1 MQRAT
6 FVIVVLLGIWI
17 CNLEAKKLPSFVERC
32 KRNDPKLSECVKKSM
47 LNFKKYLP
55 KGVKELRL
63 VPMDPY
69 ELERATLDASWMKAE
84 FTNLK
89 LYNSFDFEVDYINVD
104 LDNNNIAV
112 NLTQPYMEMKS
123 HYKLA
128 GQFLQF
134 GLNGEGEI
142 QANYTNTKTS
152 SIMKGTKVE
161 KKGQEYLELKDI
173 DFRVTNEALEYF
185 YLHDLFPNNPELT
198 ERVNSLFA
206 ENRMIFGYSAVNG
219 KELPSFV
226 KKCKRDDPG
235 LNDCV
240 KNALIEFKKYLPDGV
255 EEMKLPP
262 LNPYVLPEA
271 NIATPWMN
279 TTLMNL
285 KLYNSYDYVLDYFDI
300 NLNEGI
306 IKLNTTVDHME
317 MNSRYEI
324 DGKILQFTLHG
335 EGEME
340 GKVNNTKVGIIL
352 SGKKI
357 QRKGK
362 EYLIL
367 EKIDYKLL
375 EPPKAYMYFH
385 DLFRNNPEITERVNM
400 VIQEN
405 QEELF
410 KDIYPL
416 VEKIVST
423 IDLSLFKGVF
433 DNFSLDELF
442 D

>member
-1 MQRAT
+1 MKCSLIL
-6 FVIVVLLGIWI
+6 FI
-17 CNLEAKKLPSFVERC
+17 CTVCFS
-32 KRNDPKLSECVKKSM
+32 
-47 LNFKKYLP
+47 
-55 KGVKELRL
+55 
-63 VPMDPY
+63 
-69 ELERATLDASWMKAE
+69 
-84 FTNLK
+84 
-89 LYNSFDFEVDYINVD
+89 
-104 LDNNNIAV
+104 
-112 NLTQPYMEMKS
+112 
-123 HYKLA
+123 
-128 GQFLQF
+128 
-134 GLNGEGEI
+134 
-142 QANYTNTKTS
+142 
-152 SIMKGTKVE
+152 
-161 KKGQEYLELKDI
+161 
-173 DFRVTNEALEYF
+173 
-185 YLHDLFPNNPELT
+185 
-198 ERVNSLFA
+198 
-206 ENRMIFGYSAVNG
+206 YSAIYG

-226 KKCKRDDPG
+226 KKCKRNDPG
-235 LNDCV
+235 LNDCM

-262 LNPYVLPEA
+262 LNPYLLPKA
-271 NIATPWMN
+271 NIETPWMN
-279 TTLMNL
+279 TTLTNL
-285 KLYNSYDYVLDYFDI
+285 KLYNSYGYTLDYFDI
-300 NLNEGI
+300 DLDKGV

-324 DGKILQFTLHG
+324 DGKILQFVLHG

-352 SGKKI
+352 NGTKI
-357 QRKGK
+357 NRKGK

-367 EKIDYKLL
+367 ENIDYKLL

-416 VEKIVST
+416 VEKIIST